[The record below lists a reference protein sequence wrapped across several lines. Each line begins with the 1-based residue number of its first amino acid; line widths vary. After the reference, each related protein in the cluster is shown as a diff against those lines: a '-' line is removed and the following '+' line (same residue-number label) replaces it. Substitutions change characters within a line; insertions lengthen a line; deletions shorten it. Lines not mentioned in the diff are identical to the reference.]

1 MEREEDGVILTEGL
15 GLAKVRWLSFAPLQA
30 FSCGSSRSRWFITGL
45 PVSEYSSAVF
55 SFL

>member
-1 MEREEDGVILTEGL
+1 VEKEEDRVILTDGL

-55 SFL
+55 NIL